1 MRSPKLKLFLG
12 ILLSVFLVIGL
23 FAGCSGE
30 GGKQTTGDTDKD
42 VEAEKPQETSKGE
55 DDKKKLSSEPV
66 EISYWAA
73 TSPESVD
80 VDPENMEI
88 YKLVEKKTNVDIQ
101 WIHIPRDKEQ
111 EQFELMISTNKLPD
125 VIFSKWSNYGPDK
138 AMENEIIV
146 PIDDIISQYAPN
158 LKKLLDGNPDVTLD
172 ESPDMSRDLKTGIN
186 FAVKTLLKSAAKYSK
201 NLGNITLKIGAPIEL
216 A

>member
-1 MRSPKLKLFLG
+1 MRSPKLKFFHG
-12 ILLSVFLVIGL
+12 VLLSVVLVIGL
-23 FAGCSGE
+23 FTGCSGG
-30 GGKQTTGDTDKD
+30 GGKQAAGDTDKV
-42 VEAEKPQETSKGE
+42 VETKKSQETSKGE
-55 DDKKKLSSEPV
+55 DGKTKSSSEPV